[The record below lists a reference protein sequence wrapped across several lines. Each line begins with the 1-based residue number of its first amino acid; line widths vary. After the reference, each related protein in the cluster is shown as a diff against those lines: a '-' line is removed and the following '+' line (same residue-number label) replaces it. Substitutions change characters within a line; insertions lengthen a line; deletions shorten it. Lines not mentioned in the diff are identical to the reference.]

1 MLEINHQ
8 DKDFLSQLTSVVEE
22 NLADENFGVS
32 ELAEA
37 INMSRSNLLRKLKKS
52 TGLSVSLF
60 IRQVRLKRAMV
71 LLQSSSQNVSEVS
84 FAVGF
89 SSTSYFIK
97 CFREA
102 YGFPPGEASKRKL
115 EEPLV
120 DQIEGS
126 SSAVNEKGR
135 LPWVLA
141 SLIVL
146 ILIVAYFALKPSDK
160 PSIVPLEKSI
170 AVLPFKND
178 SGDSTNIYLINGLLE
193 STLNNLQKIQDL
205 RVISRTSSEKY
216 RNTNKS
222 IPEIG
227 EELNVSYFVEG
238 SGQKIGDEI
247 LLNIQLI
254 EAGTDKHLWAKQYK
268 REITSIFELQQE
280 VAISIAAE
288 IKAIITPEEQNLIQK
303 QPTNDLEAYDY
314 FLQAYDLFEQRTD
327 ENHLKAIPLFEKAIA
342 LDEEF
347 ALAHAVMAMNYY
359 YLDIFKQKKRYLN
372 EINIHSDKA
381 LLYDPKLAQSL
392 MSKALYYL
400 HNEDYSLAAP
410 YLEKAL
416 EYNPNSAE
424 VINLLSFF
432 YSTYSP
438 NTQKYLEYALKGVQ
452 LNIGAYDSVTAS
464 FIYLNLSNALIQSG
478 FVEEALKYVDI
489 SLDYNPWNP
498 FSKYV
503 KAYMLYG
510 KNHDWEETRG
520 LVLTEW
526 KKDTTRLDIL
536 QDLAKAYY
544 FNRDFDSA
552 YYYYAKFI
560 KLREAAQL
568 DIYRQE
574 HATIALVFEK
584 VGKIDEAKQYFSDYL
599 EFFSNDQS
607 IYKNIALSVYYAH
620 HDDFEQALHY
630 LELFSEEE
638 NYMYWVV
645 LFPDDP
651 LTDRI
656 KDLPEHKRL
665 MKKIE
670 DKFWEN
676 HRRLRRTLESKGL
689 MEATSLVI
697 RKE

>member
-1 MLEINHQ
+1 MAA
-8 DKDFLSQLTSVVEE
+8 LTA
-22 NLADENFGVS
+22 L
-32 ELAEA
+32 
-37 INMSRSNLLRKLKKS
+37 
-52 TGLSVSLF
+52 
-60 IRQVRLKRAMV
+60 V
-71 LLQSSSQNVSEVS
+71 LVIAYFVAKPSSQ
-84 FAVGF
+84 
-89 SSTSYFIK
+89 
-97 CFREA
+97 
-102 YGFPPGEASKRKL
+102 P
-115 EEPLV
+115 
-120 DQIEGS
+120 
-126 SSAVNEKGR
+126 
-135 LPWVLA
+135 
-141 SLIVL
+141 SL
-146 ILIVAYFALKPSDK
+146 
-160 PSIVPLEKSI
+160 VPLEKSI

-178 SGDSTNIYLINGLLE
+178 SGDSTNVYLINGLLE

-216 RNTNKS
+216 RNTDKS

-227 EELNVSYFVEG
+227 KELNVSYFVEG
-238 SGQKIGDEI
+238 SGQKIGNEI

-280 VAISIAAE
+280 IAISIAAE
-288 IKAIITPEEQNLIQK
+288 INAIITPEEQNLIQK
-303 QPTNDLEAYDY
+303 QPTNNLEAYDY
-314 FLQAYDLFEQRTD
+314 FLKGQNEYIKATD
-327 ENHLKAIPLFEKAIA
+327 EGYRMAIGYFEKAID
-342 LDEEF
+342 LDPEF
-347 ALAHAVMAMNYY
+347 AKAHAGMAICYY
-359 YLDIFKQKKRYLN
+359 FLDLFKEEKQYLAELN
-372 EINIHSDKA
+372 NHSDKA
-381 LLYDPKLAQSL
+381 LLYDPKLDDAL
-392 MSKALYYL
+392 LSKALYYL
-400 HNEDYSLAAP
+400 NNKEFVQAVP

-416 EYNPNSAE
+416 EYNPNSAQ
-424 VINLLSFF
+424 VINMLSNF
-432 YSTYSP
+432 YANYSP
-438 NTQKYLEYALKGVQ
+438 NTEKYLEYALKGLQ
-452 LNIGAYDSVTAS
+452 LNVAAYDSVTTS
-464 FIYLNLSNALIQSG
+464 YLYLHLSNALIQTG

-510 KNHDWEETRG
+510 KNHDWDETRG

-552 YYYYAKFI
+552 HYYYAKFI
-560 KLREAAQL
+560 KLREAAEL

-574 HATIALVFEK
+574 NATIAFVFEK
-584 VGKIDEAKQYFSDYL
+584 VGKVDKAKEYFSDYL
-599 EFFSNDQS
+599 EFISNDQS
-607 IYKNIALSVYYAH
+607 IYKNLALSVYYAH
-620 HDDFEQALHY
+620 HDDFDKALHY

-645 LFPDDP
+645 LFPYDP
-651 LTDRI
+651 LTDKI

-676 HRRLRRTLESKGL
+676 HRRLRETLESKGL
-689 MEATSLVI
+689 LEATSLVI